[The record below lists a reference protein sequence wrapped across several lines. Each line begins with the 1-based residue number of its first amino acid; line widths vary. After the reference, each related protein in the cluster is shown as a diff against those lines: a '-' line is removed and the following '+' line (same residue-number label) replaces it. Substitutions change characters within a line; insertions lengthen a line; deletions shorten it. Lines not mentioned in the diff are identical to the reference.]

1 METPI
6 ISHVG
11 ENFQQ
16 ESGVKNP
23 PIFQD

>member
-1 METPI
+1 METSI
-6 ISHVG
+6 ISYSG

-16 ESGVKNP
+16 ESGAKKT